1 MTDVPVVPDN
11 GQQDGSLVQPAD
23 IAVDLTVTIERQQRA
38 ANPQTS
44 AWVSANAG
52 SGKTRVLTDRV
63 IRLLLAGTE
72 PSRILSLTFTKAAAA
87 EMENRLFA
95 KLGDWAAMD
104 NARLR
109 AALTELVGVPVERD
123 EELDAARRLFARA
136 LETPGGLKIQTI
148 HAFASAVLGRFPLE
162 AGISPEFRVLDDV
175 QGDAIKVALKD
186 DLLAGH
192 NRTEAVAGAMRRL
205 IDRLPDTEFD
215 SLLDN
220 ALGRRDKLSAAL
232 HRHGGPEGT
241 VGALRRHLGLETDE
255 TEAAVLASACRDGHF
270 DALGL
275 RRAMKALQQDTK
287 GVAARR
293 DAATLA
299 AWLAS
304 DDAGRCAMFDEYCA
318 IFVTQK
324 AEPRSKLLSK
334 AANKADPSALE
345 PMLAEQDRI
354 CMLTDRRRAAALA
367 DMTLD
372 FLTLAGVLLDGY
384 GAAKARRGMLDHDD
398 LILRLRDLLMKDR
411 GWVHYKLDQGIDHIL
426 IDEAQDTSPAQWDIA
441 RELSEEFFVGQGA
454 RDGVRTVFAV
464 GDEKQSIY
472 SFQGADPKGFQSN
485 RDRFA
490 ARVMDVGEAFA
501 PIDLQLSFRST
512 AAILTAVD
520 QTMAGERASGVTA
533 DGVPPRHHAHR
544 KGAPGVVELWP
555 LVEPV
560 EREELNRWD
569 APVDQEREDSP
580 RRRLA
585 QMIAAR
591 IARMIRDRETV
602 GDGPD
607 GDRPLRPG
615 KAGDVMILVRKRD
628 ALVVELSRALKEL
641 RVPVAGSDRM
651 RLTEQIAVM
660 DLMVLGDFLLLP
672 EDDLALAT
680 VLKSP
685 LYGFDDDNDLFPLA
699 HGRGRQSLWSSLRAH
714 AAENPRWQVAVDEL
728 SELLGQVDL
737 LPPFEFYS
745 NLLGT
750 RGGRRRLV
758 ARLGPDQIDP
768 LDEFL
773 EAALNDEQHGPASMQ
788 GFLHRLRQH
797 DAEIKRDMDHGR
809 DAVRIMTVH
818 GAKGLEAPVVFLP
831 DTGRPPQAP
840 RERLVFLPDDHGA
853 LPLVTGNAAE
863 NPIALQTHRDR
874 VMHDQIAEY
883 RRLLYVA
890 MTRAEDRLYVGG
902 YFTSSRNVPNED
914 SWYRMVEAGLQDAG
928 AVEVD
933 GRLVLGAEGQASSPG
948 PADPESDLSLP
959 TWIHDPM
966 PEEPVPARP
975 LSPSRPR
982 EMEPAVRSP
991 LFHAGSGALQ
1001 RGVLIHYLL
1010 QVLPALPADQRQ
1022 ARGETLLQR
1031 RLRGMSRDLDEATAE
1046 RTATAMVAEA
1056 MAVMDAPA
1064 LAPLF
1069 GTGSRA
1075 EVSITGLVDGVVV
1088 TGQVDRLLVSDS
1100 RIIVADYKTNR
1111 PPPQDVADVS
1121 IAYLR
1126 QMALYRAVL
1135 QQLHGDRPVDAILV
1149 WTDEAR
1155 AMPLPDSLL
1164 DQALRRTS

>member
-1 MTDVPVVPDN
+1 MTDLTVPPDR
-11 GQQDGSLVQPAD
+11 GSEA
-23 IAVDLTVTIERQQRA
+23 AVDLPATIVRQQRA
-38 ANPQTS
+38 ANPLTS

-63 IRLLLAGTE
+63 VRLLLAGTE
-72 PSRILSLTFTKAAAA
+72 PNCILSLTFTKAAAA
-87 EMENRLFA
+87 EMENRLFTR
-95 KLGDWAAMD
+95 LGEWAAMD
-104 NARLR
+104 NEGLR
-109 AALTELVGVPVERD
+109 AQLTDLVGDVVGGD
-123 EELDAARRLFARA
+123 ISLDVARRLFARA

-148 HAFASAVLGRFPLE
+148 HAFASSVLGRFPLE
-162 AGISPEFRVLDDV
+162 AGISPEFRVMDDV
-175 QGDAIKVALKD
+175 QANTIKAALKD
-186 DLLAGH
+186 DLLAGDT
-192 NRTEAVAGAMRRL
+192 RSEVVATAMTRL
-205 IDRLPDTEFD
+205 VDRLPDTEFD
-215 SLLDN
+215 SLLN
-220 ALGRRDKLSAAL
+220 SALWRRDKLSDAL
-232 HRHGGPEGT
+232 QRHSGVDGT
-241 VGALRRHLGLETDE
+241 VAALRRYLDLGTDE
-255 TEAAVLASACRDGHF
+255 TEDAVLDSACRDGHF
-270 DALGL
+270 DAVGL
-275 RRAMKALQQDTK
+275 RRAMLALQQDTRGAGAK
-287 GVAARR
+287 RTAEL
-293 DAATLA
+293 LA
-299 AWLAS
+299 VWLGT
-304 DDAGRCAMFDEYCA
+304 DDAGRRAMFDDYCTIYLKA
-318 IFVTQK
+318 D
-324 AEPRSKLLSK
+324 AEPRAKLLSK
-334 AANKADPSALE
+334 AAEKADPSAVV

-354 CMLTDRRRAAALA
+354 CMLADRRRAAALA

-384 GAAKARRGMLDHDD
+384 SAAKARRGMLDHDD
-398 LILRLRDLLMKDR
+398 LILRLRDLLTKDR

-441 RELSEEFFVGQGA
+441 RELSEEFFVGHGA

-472 SFQGADPKGFQSN
+472 SFQGADPKGFQDN
-485 RDRFA
+485 RERFA
-490 ARVMDVGEAFA
+490 ARVLDVGEAFA
-501 PIDLQLSFRST
+501 AIDLQLSFRST

-520 QTMAGERASGVTA
+520 HTMSGSRAIGVTA

-544 KGAPGVVELWP
+544 KGAAGLVELWP

-560 EREELNRWD
+560 ERPERNRWD
-569 APVDQEREDSP
+569 APLNQETEDSP

-585 QMIAAR
+585 QMLADR

-602 GDGPD
+602 GDGPE
-607 GDRPLRPG
+607 GLRPLRPIR
-615 KAGDVMILVRKRD
+615 AGDVMILVRKRD
-628 ALVVELSRALKEL
+628 ALVVELSRALKAMG
-641 RVPVAGSDRM
+641 VPVAGSDRM

-672 EDDLALAT
+672 DDDLALAT

-685 LYGFDDDNDLFPLA
+685 LYGFDDDADLFPLA
-699 HGRGRQSLWSSLRAH
+699 HGRGKVSLWSSMRAH
-714 AAENPRWQVAVDEL
+714 AAEQPRWQAAVDEL
-728 SELLGQVDL
+728 SDLLGQVDL

-745 NLLGT
+745 NLLGP

-758 ARLGPDQIDP
+758 ARLGPDQTDP

-773 EAALNDEQHGPASMQ
+773 EAALNDERHGPASMQ
-788 GFLHRLRQH
+788 GFLHRLRQQ

-840 RERLVFLPDDHGA
+840 RDRLVFLPGDRGA
-853 LPLVTGNAAE
+853 LPLVTGTAAE

-874 VMHDQIAEY
+874 VMLDQIAEY

-914 SWYRMVEAGLQDAG
+914 SWYRMVEAGLLDAG
-928 AVEVD
+928 AQDVD
-933 GRLVLGAEGQASSPG
+933 GRLILGEVGDVSP
-948 PADPESDLSLP
+948 PEVADPSPDLSLP
-959 TWIHDPM
+959 DWVHDAM

-982 EMEPAVRSP
+982 ETEPAVRSP

-1010 QVLPALPADQRQ
+1010 QVLPAFPAEQRQ
-1022 ARGETLLQR
+1022 TRGKVLLRR
-1031 RLRGMSRDLDEATAE
+1031 RLRGMSPGLDDDGADQMALD
-1046 RTATAMVAEA
+1046 MVAEA
-1056 MAVMDAPA
+1056 MAVMDAPD

-1069 GTGSRA
+1069 GAGSRA
-1075 EVSITGLVDGVVV
+1075 EVAITGMVDGVVV
-1088 TGQVDRLLVSDS
+1088 SGQVDRLLVSDS

-1111 PPPQDVADVS
+1111 PPPQDVANVS
-1121 IAYLR
+1121 AAYLR

-1135 QQLHGDRPVDAILV
+1135 QQLHGDRPVEAILV
-1149 WTDEAR
+1149 WTDDAR
-1155 AMPLPDSLL
+1155 AMPLPDSLM
-1164 DQALRRTS
+1164 DQTLGRTP